1 MIYAKTVCR
10 KPGSYVTVV
19 PAGLRVSLQ
28 YNQNGIIQSIKLLDA
43 ADTEVDRDHFSKMI
57 KFTPQKIGLTG
68 GTTWV
73 DGVFYFSDIPTD
85 SGMIPDCCYATYL
98 DRFMSDD
105 CMCAFYAAT
114 VKSLA
119 ASFGGAQVI
128 RNWISINGFNMLPG
142 TVVPTDFSEATVEM
156 LLQTGAYSFK
166 YPYISGFYIFDG
178 TDVLYVRSNL
188 MQGTVVDISNTLTP
202 EGYVQSAVTLNDI
215 SDDKPVVLK
224 LNYSE
229 VVTSSVQVNASI
241 LYFVDSSIHVLET
254 RPCSAKTKLT
264 IIDNKITCPVCGK
277 IYYAPAH
284 GPVQCDDPH
293 CLSTAYPQV
302 CRMLSSL
309 DLPELS
315 LDDFRQLIVDKQ
327 IITVT
332 DVLAVPPYDSMD
344 ITADLVSVLKAAVPF
359 ACCTDEN
366 VFAVLVDKCQNSV
379 DTLMYYINNPDK
391 MYTELDFTSIAA
403 RKFIEWCK
411 DDYNVLTVRTILDCV
426 TVSNAKVPKFEG
438 APMFR
443 GNVIAITGKFRRGD
457 EKYITSLLEGYS
469 ATVVTDFETELP
481 NVVVTGGMC
490 ENLNGKM
497 IQSARAASIP
507 VLDEDT
513 FFNTYGIVADMLN
526 ATLHN

>member
-10 KPGSYVTVV
+10 KPGSYVAVV

-43 ADTEVDRDHFSKMI
+43 ANSEVDKDHFSMMI
-57 KFTPQKIGLTG
+57 KFVPQKIGLTG

-85 SGMIPDCCYATYL
+85 PGMIPDCCYATYL
-98 DRFMSDD
+98 ARFMSSD
-105 CMCAFYAAT
+105 CMCEFYAAT

-142 TVVPTDFSEATVEM
+142 TVVPTDFSESTIEM
-156 LLQTGAYSFK
+156 LLQTGSYSFR
-166 YPYISGFYIFDG
+166 YPYVSGFYIFDG
-178 TDVLYVRSNL
+178 TDVLYARSGL
-188 MQGTVVDISNTLTP
+188 MQGTVTDISNTLTP
-202 EGYVQSAVTLNDI
+202 EGYVQSAVTL
-215 SDDKPVVLK
+215 DDVADEKPVVLK
-224 LNYSE
+224 FNYSD
-229 VVTSSVQVNASI
+229 VVTHSMQNGASI
-241 LYFVDSSIHVLET
+241 LYFIDTSIHVLET
-254 RPCSAKTKLT
+254 RPSSAKIKLAA
-264 IIDNKITCPVCGK
+264 IGNKVTCPVCGK

-293 CLSTAYPQV
+293 CLSVAYPQV
-302 CRMLSSL
+302 CKMLSAFN
-309 DLPELS
+309 LPELS
-315 LDDFRQLIVDKQ
+315 VDDFRQLIVDKQ

-332 DVLAVPPYDSMD
+332 DVLAVPPYASME
-344 ITADLVSVLKAAVPF
+344 INSDLVAVLKAAVPF

-379 DTLMYYINNPDK
+379 DTFMYYINNPDK
-391 MYTELDFTSIAA
+391 MYTELDFTSIPAK
-403 RKFIEWCK
+403 KFMDWCR
-411 DDYNVLTVRTILDCV
+411 DDYNVLTIRTLLDIV
-426 TVSNAKVPKFEG
+426 NVQNVKPPKFEG

-443 GNVIAITGKFRRGD
+443 GNTIAITGKFRRGD
-457 EKYITSLLEGYS
+457 QEYIASLLEGYS
-469 ATVVTDFETELP
+469 ATVVTDFDSDLP
-481 NVVVTGGMC
+481 NMVVTGGMC
-490 ENLNGKM
+490 ENLNGKL
-497 IQSARAASIP
+497 IQAARASGIP

-513 FFNTYGIVADMLN
+513 FFTTYGIVADMLN